1 MKEPNTNSPSFGI
14 RQPASGGNL
23 GASSNSSGQPVLG
36 LATKRKKLTE
46 EYEDG
51 RVLNLRLLKKVL
63 ALPKEK
69 PPKVKV
75 KRGRKKVLT
84 SQASGSGSDVA
95 GPLRYLVSQP
105 VIKEALEISSPDRE
119 NILAVLEEIE
129 QVNKYLKTY
138 GLAETEID
146 QAIRQAEEELSDDL
160 TQEILR
166 DITEGAIEVEMAAE
180 SMEAVVEQAAEE
192 GSLES
197 IILLESSQ
205 EVYEEQQKYLAQQ
218 QARESLIQA
227 AVLAVAE
234 ARAPVKQWSLRD
246 FIKQFKRPRPELKK
260 GAVSFAGLGLL
271 ILLVIFGMS
280 LAGKGLLA
288 KGNILGSALQA
299 YQAMLAAKDSA
310 ARLDFSS
317 AGVNFETAYQNFW
330 QADQELGKMGRT
342 LIAVLEKLPGGSAVK
357 SGAAL
362 VEVGENLARAGQSFS
377 KMANLFLVQNL
388 GSYFSGSGE
397 SLTQKIGQA
406 QDDMQTAQAAISL
419 ASAKLAEV
427 NEADLPSDMAPAIT
441 SLKEKMPFVS
451 EALSQLNRWSNVFLE
466 FLGHQKAKKYLL
478 VFQNNSEARPTGGFI
493 GTYGVLDLNEG
504 RITNLQVDGI
514 FNLDGQLYEKIVPPR
529 PIQKISTAWSTHDA
543 NWFADFPSSA
553 KKIMSFYEKA
563 GGSTADGVISL
574 TPTIIERLLSMTGP
588 IEMPAYNATLTAANF
603 MDLTQYKVEVDY
615 DKQLNQ
621 PKKILAD
628 FVPLFLERLWQIWP
642 QRYQEILPVITDAL
656 KEKHVLFYF
665 SDAALEKV
673 FVEQGWGG
681 EILSTDKD
689 YLAVIN
695 TNVNGFKT
703 DRVIEQKIYHQS
715 QVQVDGS
722 VVDTVKII
730 RRHNGGQSQYD
741 WYNKVNADYLRVYVP
756 RGSKLLAAQG
766 QTLEGYVAP
775 IDYQAQG
782 FKNDAD
788 VLTQEQGTIIDQ
800 KSGTQIFEES
810 GKSVFGNW
818 VYVSPGEAVEL
829 TYQYQL
835 PFRLDLSADN
845 FSWSMLA
852 QKQSGSLGSQ
862 FESILQLPQEFKID
876 WQYPANL
883 EVAGQQIKFSGD
895 LKTDEFYGLVIG
907 R

>member
-1 MKEPNTNSPSFGI
+1 M
-14 RQPASGGNL
+14 
-23 GASSNSSGQPVLG
+23 
-36 LATKRKKLTE
+36 
-46 EYEDG
+46 
-51 RVLNLRLLKKVL
+51 
-63 ALPKEK
+63 
-69 PPKVKV
+69 
-75 KRGRKKVLT
+75 
-84 SQASGSGSDVA
+84 
-95 GPLRYLVSQP
+95 
-105 VIKEALEISSPDRE
+105 
-119 NILAVLEEIE
+119 
-129 QVNKYLKTY
+129 
-138 GLAETEID
+138 
-146 QAIRQAEEELSDDL
+146 
-160 TQEILR
+160 
-166 DITEGAIEVEMAAE
+166 
-180 SMEAVVEQAAEE
+180 
-192 GSLES
+192 
-197 IILLESSQ
+197 
-205 EVYEEQQKYLAQQ
+205 
-218 QARESLIQA
+218 
-227 AVLAVAE
+227 
-234 ARAPVKQWSLRD
+234 
-246 FIKQFKRPRPELKK
+246 
-260 GAVSFAGLGLL
+260 
-271 ILLVIFGMS
+271 
-280 LAGKGLLA
+280 
-288 KGNILGSALQA
+288 
-299 YQAMLAAKDSA
+299 
-310 ARLDFSS
+310 
-317 AGVNFETAYQNFW
+317 
-330 QADQELGKMGRT
+330 
-342 LIAVLEKLPGGSAVK
+342 
-357 SGAAL
+357 
-362 VEVGENLARAGQSFS
+362 
-377 KMANLFLVQNL
+377 
-388 GSYFSGSGE
+388 
-397 SLTQKIGQA
+397 
-406 QDDMQTAQAAISL
+406 
-419 ASAKLAEV
+419 
-427 NEADLPSDMAPAIT
+427 
-441 SLKEKMPFVS
+441 
-451 EALSQLNRWSNVFLE
+451 
-466 FLGHQKAKKYLL
+466 
-478 VFQNNSEARPTGGFI
+478 
-493 GTYGVLDLNEG
+493 
-504 RITNLQVDGI
+504 
-514 FNLDGQLYEKIVPPR
+514 
-529 PIQKISTAWSTHDA
+529 
-543 NWFADFPSSA
+543 
-553 KKIMSFYEKA
+553 
-563 GGSTADGVISL
+563 
-574 TPTIIERLLSMTGP
+574 
-588 IEMPAYNATLTAANF
+588 
-603 MDLTQYKVEVDY
+603 
-615 DKQLNQ
+615 
-621 PKKILAD
+621 
-628 FVPLFLERLWQIWP
+628 
-642 QRYQEILPVITDAL
+642 